1 MEKAKEEIASMR
13 LRKNVALLTVLRGEE
28 TKTASGIIIPEQEL
42 TTAGNKPT
50 MGLVEKISH
59 GFDPDGLF
67 DPPLK
72 VGDKVQF
79 KPDFYRPEILPISRQ
94 TVFMLSAEQIS
105 GIHG

>member
-1 MEKAKEEIASMR
+1 MEKAKEEIESMR

-28 TKTASGIIIPEQEL
+28 TKTQSGIIIPEAEL
-42 TTAGNKPT
+42 TTAGGKPT

-59 GFDPDGLF
+59 GFDPENMF

-79 KPDFYRPEILPISRQ
+79 KPDFFKPEILPISRKV
-94 TVFMLSAEQIS
+94 VFMLAAEQIS
-105 GIHG
+105 AIHG